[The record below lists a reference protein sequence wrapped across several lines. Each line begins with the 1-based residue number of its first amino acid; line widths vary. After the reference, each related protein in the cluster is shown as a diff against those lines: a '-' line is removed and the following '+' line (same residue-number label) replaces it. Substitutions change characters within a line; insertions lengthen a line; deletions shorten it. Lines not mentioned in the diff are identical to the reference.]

1 MDQLAIPKIVLND
14 DSESV
19 KSGRSNSSTE
29 SHHILKS
36 TKSHSE
42 SLFSYSAN
50 SSNTSIDKLEETVE
64 KEERKTIDVDDPH
77 VPIPD
82 CFVHSTVISEGD
94 FRQFVRLSKYDFS
107 D

>member
-1 MDQLAIPKIVLND
+1 MDQLGIPKIVLND
-14 DSESV
+14 DLDSV

-42 SLFSYSAN
+42 SLFNYSVN
-50 SSNTSIDKLEETVE
+50 SSNTSIDNLEETVE
-64 KEERKTIDVDDPH
+64 EEVRKTIDVDDPH

-82 CFVHSTVISEGD
+82 CFAHSTVISEED
-94 FRQFVRLSKYDFS
+94 FRQFVKISKYDFS